1 MGVWGYILLF
11 SVGIAAFILIMA
23 LFFNLM
29 IAFSAR
35 RFSDKSIRVNRKEL
49 ERLLPGKDCGECGC
63 ASCAEYAQAVFT
75 LRKGTDCCT
84 QGPSQL
90 PQQLDARMERFLKM
104 MENDTPKDKGGP
116 D

>member
-23 LFFNLM
+23 LFFNLV

-35 RFSDKSIRVNRKEL
+35 RFSDKSIHKKLTEL
-49 ERLLPGKDCGECGC
+49 EKLLPGKDCGECGC
-63 ASCAEYAQAVFT
+63 ASCAEYAQAVFA

-84 QGPSQL
+84 QGSSQL
-90 PQQLDARMERFLKM
+90 PQQLDAQMEQFLKM
-104 MENDTPKDKGGP
+104 MENDTPKDKRGL